1 MVSLGF
7 NSGIALTA
15 AANAW
20 FTNPAFVV
28 ADISDGVAKLPAFIA
43 DFRRDRHALTSVALA
58 SIASAAV
65 DALIVPQSA
74 ALPNMFSFTRSSVA
88 EYIDAT
94 GTAQQAASDVP
105 RFDHRSGYR
114 QLLLEGPATNLFL
127 NAFAPATQ
135 TVAVVN
141 GTQYTVS
148 CRGAG
153 SLALSG
159 AATGAVTQN
168 TPLTFTASTTSLTLA
183 ASGALSR
190 AQVETGAIASS
201 FVQTGAVAATRS
213 ADSCRLSPVG
223 EALVQKNAVT
233 LLVRGQGLY
242 GSLGRLV
249 GAGAGD
255 EVIRL
260 NTAQTNIL
268 TGSSL
273 VLSNVT
279 VPLPAFGV
287 CIGWSGSGRS
297 GSYNGATVNSEATVP
312 TTAGQIYLG
321 RNQAGDFAAGRYDSL
336 TIWPFRAVNTG
347 IQAKAVPY
355 V

>member
-7 NSGIALTA
+7 HSGIALTA

-20 FTNPAFVV
+20 FTNPAFAA
-28 ADISDGVAKLPAFIA
+28 ADISDGAAKLPAFIA
-43 DFRRDRHALTSVALA
+43 DFRKDRHALTSVASA
-58 SIASAAV
+58 NIASAAA
-65 DALIVPQSA
+65 DALIVPQSVA
-74 ALPNMFSFTRSSVA
+74 FSDMFSFTRDSVA
-88 EYIDAT
+88 EYIDAA
-94 GTAQQAASDVP
+94 GVAQQAAPDVP
-105 RFDHRSGYR
+105 RFDYRNGYR

-135 TVAVVN
+135 TIAVVN

-153 SLALSG
+153 SLTLSG
-159 AATGAVTQN
+159 AAVGAVTQN

-201 FVQTGAVAATRS
+201 FVQTGVVAATRS
-213 ADSCRLSPVG
+213 ADSCRLSSTG

-233 LLVRGQGLY
+233 LQVRGQGVY

-249 GAGAGD
+249 GVGD
-255 EVIRL
+255 EIIRL
-260 NTAQTNIL
+260 NTAQTSII
-268 TGSSL
+268 TGISL
-273 VLSNVT
+273 ALSNVT

-287 CIGWSGSGRS
+287 CIGWSSSGRS
-297 GSYNGATVNSEATVP
+297 GSYNGAAVNSEATVP
-312 TTAGQIYLG
+312 ATAGQIYLG
-321 RNQAGDFAAGRYDSL
+321 RNQAGVFAAGRYDSL
-336 TIWPFRAVNTG
+336 TIWPFRAVNTA
-347 IQAKAVPY
+347 IQTKSVPY